1 MNARD
6 DQFFACREADNVPYR
21 VDRALRRLRKIGLA
35 FHQYSAAEQKE
46 FLPIVFC
53 YSSKMHV
60 PLSRSFCAAFL
71 AISSFSGAQDTKPAD
86 IEARVY
92 VYRYEQLYGKA
103 IRPSLYCDEKEIARL
118 QDGRYVALALKSGKH
133 EFRSNDAQSRID
145 LDLKPGEHYYIRLD
159 LATGLLKAHGR
170 LMLMLPEQGQAEFK
184 RLKPID
190 KSMVKDRT
198 LFAADFVPE

>member
-1 MNARD
+1 MRATISSSPAEKPIMSLIGSIARSGD
-6 DQFFACREADNVPYR
+6 SEK
-21 VDRALRRLRKIGLA
+21 LGLA

-103 IRPSLYCDEKEIARL
+103 IRPSLYCD
-118 QDGRYVALALKSGKH
+118 
-133 EFRSNDAQSRID
+133 
-145 LDLKPGEHYYIRLD
+145 
-159 LATGLLKAHGR
+159 
-170 LMLMLPEQGQAEFK
+170 
-184 RLKPID
+184 
-190 KSMVKDRT
+190 
-198 LFAADFVPE
+198 